1 MIHNIIYT
9 TPIIAGT
16 YFFILYTLG
25 SWKTSK
31 HVLHYDNGKTKLL
44 TKYVQGVINIF
55 LLVRFY
61 FLFENENNNQF
72 IFITY
77 TLRFFPS

>member
-9 TPIIAGT
+9 TPIAGT
-16 YFFILYTLG
+16 YIFLFYIPTLG

-44 TKYVQGVINIF
+44 TKRVQGVINIF
-55 LLVRFY
+55 
-61 FLFENENNNQF
+61 
-72 IFITY
+72 
-77 TLRFFPS
+77 